1 MINSIQERLL
11 KAGFSLYEAKAYNT
25 LLTHG
30 MLTASEISKISEIPQ
45 GRIYSVLKKLEE
57 RGFCTLFPG
66 AVKKYEATNPNT
78 AFNDLISERERA
90 VEEVQDLQ
98 SDLEK
103 LFVKNKAKNHPQ
115 DFIQILTSKQSQVNK
130 FDELIKRSKKTLY
143 SFNKKPYATGFMRN
157 MEQIHLDSAP
167 LRAIMERGTSVRAI
181 FEAETEHVI
190 PFSQMLKYYSSIGE
204 EVRICE
210 KLPLKMLLSDGEL
223 AMVSMRNNDT
233 DRFKLISM
241 VVEHSDLTIALT
253 DLFEKYWTES
263 MELDA
268 YLKKYQ
274 SIGKDI

>member
-1 MINSIQERLL
+1 
-11 KAGFSLYEAKAYNT
+11 
-25 LLTHG
+25 
-30 MLTASEISKISEIPQ
+30 
-45 GRIYSVLKKLEE
+45 
-57 RGFCTLFPG
+57 
-66 AVKKYEATNPNT
+66 
-78 AFNDLISERERA
+78 
-90 VEEVQDLQ
+90 
-98 SDLEK
+98 
-103 LFVKNKAKNHPQ
+103 
-115 DFIQILTSKQSQVNK
+115 
-130 FDELIKRSKKTLY
+130 
-143 SFNKKPYATGFMRN
+143 

-167 LRAIMERGTSVRAI
+167 LRSIMERGTSVRAI

-233 DRFKLISM
+233 ERFKLISM

-268 YLKKYQ
+268 FLKKYQ